1 MEREARRDLDRR
13 IREANATAAGARR
26 ELAARARTHSRQA
39 SVIARELKLRSRE
52 GKRRARENTRR
63 RASARDVLGAIAY
76 RAMFENGL
84 AEIDEGVFSISLA
97 FTDISYQSAREEAQ
111 SGVLSLLSQLY
122 SCIGPDAD
130 LQVNLLNIPLPDE
143 EIGNRRWLDEES
155 QDTPGA
161 RAAARVMNGILN
173 DKMREGSSNM
183 ERSRLLTVSVP
194 APDADAAWRRLMRM
208 RSDICSFLEE
218 LGCESRLLDGLE
230 RLRVLQAL
238 LRPGAPFT
246 FDYSMLS
253 AYSPLRTKDYIAPMV
268 LDFAPGG
275 ESTCWRSDGTWLQA
289 LVVRDV
295 DSPLSD
301 RAIAALA
308 DLEMPLNVT
317 WHVRPYEKSDA
328 MNLVTLQQG
337 WISKEIMDA
346 QKKAFAGGYSAN
358 LLPPETKAASGEAES
373 LLADLAGQKDNLNAV
388 TTVVVTSAESMDQ
401 LTEQVLQIIRVGQA
415 SGLHVELLDY
425 YQREAMNTALPLGQ
439 CDLPYDRSMLTSEL
453 SIMVPFATQE
463 LEDRGGNWYYQNRLS
478 GNLVLG
484 DRSRLASPIGF
495 ISGKTGS
502 GKGFFAK
509 NEMLFTYLTKPDAQI
524 IIFDRAGEYLAL
536 TEYLGGTAASFGVES
551 DAHMNPLGL
560 TSIEAQSMESQIAN
574 KTDAVIAQA
583 AASAAENKQL
593 FTDEERSIISRCVEA
608 LYRGAEPGREP
619 VLSDLCELLKAQEEP
634 QAQNL
639 ALRYERYVT
648 GSSDFFNHPTN
659 IDFDRRIVDINY
671 REIPETMVVFA
682 LINACETVRQ
692 QVFRNAERGIST
704 WIYVEEM
711 ESLFRYPTVIDYFR
725 RFANEVRKYNGYL
738 TGITQSA
745 DSMIRNPEAAAIVK
759 NADFVML
766 LNQSA
771 EDRAYWAAAK
781 DLSAAE
787 VGYIKEGTR
796 RGDGLL
802 IFGGAHIPI
811 EGNFPT
817 GNDVYRLLS
826 TDPRD
831 DWQEFAASLAR
842 RDGEGA

>member
-1 MEREARRDLDRR
+1 ML
-13 IREANATAAGARR
+13 
-26 ELAARARTHSRQA
+26 S
-39 SVIARELKLRSRE
+39 
-52 GKRRARENTRR
+52 
-63 RASARDVLGAIAY
+63 AIAY
-76 RAMFENGL
+76 RSMYENGL
-84 AEIDEGVFSISLA
+84 AEVDEGIFSISLA
-97 FTDISYQSAREEAQ
+97 FTDVSYQSAREEAQ
-111 SGVLSLLSQLY
+111 NGVLQLLSQLY
-122 SCIGPDAD
+122 SCVGSDAD
-130 LQVNLLNIPLPDE
+130 LQVSLLNVPLPAE
-143 EIGNRRWLDEES
+143 EIGNRRWLDEEG

-161 RAAARVMNGILN
+161 RRAARILNGVLN

-183 ERSRLLTVSVP
+183 ERSRLITVSVP

-208 RSDICSFLEE
+208 RADLASYLEE
-218 LGCESRLLDGLE
+218 IGCRSELLDGIS
-230 RLRVLQAL
+230 RLRVIQAL

-246 FDYSMLS
+246 FDYSKLS
-253 AYSPLRTKDYIAPMV
+253 AYSPLRTKDYVAPMV

-275 ESTCWRSDGTWLQA
+275 EATYWTADGAYLQA
-289 LVVRDV
+289 LLVRDF

-301 RAIAALA
+301 RAVASLA
-308 DLEMPLNVT
+308 NLEMPLNIT
-317 WHVRPYEKSDA
+317 WHVRPYDKADA

-337 WISKEIMDA
+337 WISKEIMGE
-346 QKKAFAGGYSAN
+346 QKRAFVGGYSGA
-358 LLPPETKAASGEAES
+358 LLPPETKAASGEAEA
-373 LLADLAGQKDNLNAV
+373 LLRDLAGQKDNLNAV
-388 TTVVVTSAESMDQ
+388 TAIVVTSAASADQ

-415 SGLHVELLDY
+415 SGLHIELLDY

-463 LEDRGGNWYYQNRLS
+463 LEDHRGNWYYQNRLS

-509 NEMLFTYLTKPDAQI
+509 TEMLFTYLTKPDAQI

-536 TEYLGGTAASFGVES
+536 AEYLGGTSASFGVES

-560 TSIEAQSMESQIAN
+560 TSIEGQSMESQIAN

-583 AASAAENKQL
+583 AAAAAENKQL

-608 LYRGAEPGREP
+608 LYRGAEPAREP

-842 RDGEGA
+842 RDGEVE